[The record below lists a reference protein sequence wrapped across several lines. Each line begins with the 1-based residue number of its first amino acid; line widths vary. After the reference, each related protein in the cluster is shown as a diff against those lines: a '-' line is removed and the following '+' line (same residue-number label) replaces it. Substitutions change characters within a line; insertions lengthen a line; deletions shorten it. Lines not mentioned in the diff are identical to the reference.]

1 MGESFY
7 IRSYSGV
14 LEPSVCQ
21 QMIGIYE
28 KLWKEQEEEIRKMS
42 LCYAEDGRKLC
53 GACDCQRLDIM
64 QHEEFKSSL
73 DYVMQQLLPVIDQY
87 TSDVNLQKNQW
98 PSDYGYEN
106 VPEVIRGEEPELR
119 PRSNFD
125 RFSIKGVTDWWKNKS
140 TNRYNNLKNDGRLR
154 TKLEIW
160 SESSDIDI
168 IR

>member
-1 MGESFY
+1 
-7 IRSYSGV
+7 
-14 LEPSVCQ
+14 
-21 QMIGIYE
+21 MIAII
-28 KLWKEQEEEIRKMS
+28 KKSLKEHDENEYNNFNTTMKHSE
-42 LCYAEDGRKLC
+42 
-53 GACDCQRLDIM
+53 
-64 QHEEFKSSL
+64 
-73 DYVMQQLLPVIDQY
+73 
-87 TSDVNLQKNQW
+87 NLTEQKRFFI
-98 PSDYGYEN
+98 SDYGYEN

-125 RFSIKGVTDWWKNKS
+125 RFSIKGVTDCWKYKS